1 LLIDPTVASS
11 ASLFATMVVENTNTI
26 AIGEETMGGYYG
38 NNGHSSLEYKLPKSK
53 IEFYFSV
60 VNLEQDVVTKDNQ
73 KYNSGII
80 PTIEVVQS
88 FEDFLTNKD
97 TQLNFTKDFRINSFI
112 KIIIFYCEIYKR
124 LHIDFNIYI

>member
-1 LLIDPTVASS
+1 
-11 ASLFATMVVENTNTI
+11 M
-26 AIGEETMGGYYG
+26 AITDTL
-38 NNGHSSLEYKLPKSK
+38 HLEYKLPKSK

-88 FEDFLTNKD
+88 FKDFLANKD
-97 TQLNFTKDFRINSFI
+97 TQLNFTKDLI
-112 KIIIFYCEIYKR
+112 K
-124 LHIDFNIYI
+124 